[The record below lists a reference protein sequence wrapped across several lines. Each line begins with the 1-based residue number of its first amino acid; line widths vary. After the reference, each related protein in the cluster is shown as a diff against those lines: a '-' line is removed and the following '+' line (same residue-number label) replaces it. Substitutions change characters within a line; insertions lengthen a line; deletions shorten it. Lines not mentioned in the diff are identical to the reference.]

1 MVLPPIIVSILTY
14 TLSGAGVV
22 WVAYYLFKPYL
33 DTYKASAE
41 GNYKVDLQSQA
52 LPLKLQAYERLVL
65 FIERINPVNMLVR
78 LNAPTF
84 SAAELQHLIMAEIR
98 NEYQHNVTQQLYVSA
113 RAWDVAKKIKDDTL
127 SVINGAAQALPV
139 NATGTELAKTILTAL
154 STMDTDPYGIGITLI
169 KKDLENLL

>member
-1 MVLPPIIVSILTY
+1 MILPPIIVNILTY

-41 GNYKVDLQSQA
+41 GSDNKDVQSQA
-52 LPLKLQAYERLVL
+52 FSLKLQAYERLVL

-84 SAAELQHLIMAEIR
+84 SAAELQHLIMSEIR

-113 RAWDVAKKIKDDTL
+113 RAWDVVKKIKDDTL
-127 SVINGAAQALPV
+127 SVINGAAQAMPA
-139 NATGTELAKTILTAL
+139 NASGTDLARTILTAL
-154 STMDTDPYGIGITLI
+154 SSMETDPYGIGITLI